1 MAEPLEPA
9 DQLPL
14 MAFDGVAL
22 LEVVLAQLVVGH
34 APVQDVIGDHQDRMS
49 DGHGGLARAPTTP
62 QAVVLGGLA

>member
-1 MAEPLEPA
+1 
-9 DQLPL
+9 

-22 LEVVLAQLVVGH
+22 LEVVLAQLLVGH

>member
-1 MAEPLEPA
+1 VAEPLELA

-14 MAFDGVAL
+14 MAFD
-22 LEVVLAQLVVGH
+22 
-34 APVQDVIGDHQDRMS
+34 MS